1 MHPNNKFE
9 RNGIK
14 KKLFNYYEFGKPL
27 SYINGKHMKAA
38 CKRYW
43 NRKIRRED
51 TYNDTY
57 IKIGKRHFSGEDFGG
72 I

>member
-1 MHPNNKFE
+1 MHSNNEFE
-9 RNGIK
+9 RNNIK

-27 SYINGKHMKAA
+27 PYIKGKHMKAA

-51 TYNDTY
+51 AY

>member
-27 SYINGKHMKAA
+27 F
-38 CKRYW
+38 
-43 NRKIRRED
+43 
-51 TYNDTY
+51 YNDTY

>member
-27 SYINGKHMKAA
+27 SYIQGTHWKHLKAA

-51 TYNDTY
+51 A
-57 IKIGKRHFSGEDFGG
+57 
-72 I
+72 

>member
-1 MHPNNKFE
+1 MHPNNKLE

-14 KKLFNYYEFGKPL
+14 KKLFNYYEFGN
-27 SYINGKHMKAA
+27 YIQGKHWKRLKAA
-38 CKRYW
+38 CKCQW

-51 TYNDTY
+51 AYKDTY

>member
-27 SYINGKHMKAA
+27 SYINGKHMKAT

-43 NRKIRRED
+43 NRKIRREGA
-51 TYNDTY
+51 Y
-57 IKIGKRHFSGEDFGG
+57 IQ
-72 I
+72 

>member
-9 RNGIK
+9 RNCIK
-14 KKLFNYYEFGKPL
+14 KKLFNYYEFGKHI
-27 SYINGKHMKAA
+27 SGKHLKVA

-51 TYNDTY
+51 AYNDTY
-57 IKIGKRHFSGEDFGG
+57 MKIGKRHFSGEDFGG

>member
-9 RNGIK
+9 RNNIK

-38 CKRYW
+38 CKRYR

-51 TYNDTY
+51 AYM
-57 IKIGKRHFSGEDFGG
+57 KIGKRHFSGEDFGG

>member
-27 SYINGKHMKAA
+27 SYI
-38 CKRYW
+38 
-43 NRKIRRED
+43 
-51 TYNDTY
+51 
-57 IKIGKRHFSGEDFGG
+57 
-72 I
+72 